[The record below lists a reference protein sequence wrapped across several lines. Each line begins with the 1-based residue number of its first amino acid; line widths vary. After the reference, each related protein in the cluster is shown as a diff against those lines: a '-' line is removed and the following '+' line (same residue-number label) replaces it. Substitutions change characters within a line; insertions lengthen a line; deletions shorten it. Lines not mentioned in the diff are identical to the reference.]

1 MNDVVTTAGG
11 LQTRLLQPD
20 AERPPSLLTLFC
32 HGYGA
37 SSEDLV
43 PFVSELVE
51 REPRL
56 STVRFSFPAG
66 PLSLGSLP
74 WGDSRAWWPL
84 VWAEFEAANARGWDA
99 IRHALPAG
107 LPPARRQLQ
116 GCVEALLQGSGLG
129 PDRVVLGGFSQGAM
143 LATDLTLHWEDRP
156 AALVVLSGL
165 LLDETRWRKLAPR
178 RAGLPVVQS
187 HGREDPVLPF
197 HEGEALR
204 ELLVQAGLEVEWV
217 PFNGP
222 HTVHP
227 DALDRVAALLGRLL
241 PPR

>member
-11 LQTRLLQPD
+11 LKTRLLQPD

-37 SSEDLV
+37 SGEDLL
-43 PFVSELVE
+43 PFVPELLE

-56 STVRFSFPAG
+56 STVRFAFPQG
-66 PLSLGSLP
+66 PLSLGGLA

-84 VWAEFEAANARGWDA
+84 DWADFERANAIGWEG
-99 IRHALPAG
+99 IRNELPEG

-116 GCVEALLQGSGLG
+116 GCVEALMEGSGLG

-143 LATDLTLHWEDRP
+143 LATDLTLRWEHRP
-156 AALVVLSGL
+156 AALIVLSGL
-165 LLDETRWRKLAPR
+165 LLDAQHWGQLAPR
-178 RAGLPVVQS
+178 RAGLPVLQS
-187 HGREDPVLPF
+187 HGREDLVLPF
-197 HEGEALR
+197 SEGEALR
-204 ELLVQAGLEVEWV
+204 DLLLRAGLEVDWV
-217 PFNGP
+217 PFDGP

-227 DALDRVAALLGRLL
+227 DALDHLATLLGRLL
-241 PPR
+241 PR